1 MTFEAACIAEQRRPR
16 VRFLRFLLRDAPHSR
31 RSSSTRLNEMV
42 TRRDITDFAK
52 EVPPSRASDQISIQS
67 QARIF
72 SGWIARDNEGSL
84 HSLKVVGLRLVRRT
98 NMAGLRSECEHNCTV
113 AIYTGWN
120 TVSARPRSPQ

>member
-52 EVPPSRASDQISIQS
+52 KSSSVASFRSNQHPVTS
-67 QARIF
+67 Q
-72 SGWIARDNEGSL
+72 DL
-84 HSLKVVGLRLVRRT
+84 LRLDRMR
-98 NMAGLRSECEHNCTV
+98 
-113 AIYTGWN
+113 
-120 TVSARPRSPQ
+120 